1 MYLCSKIKTSAM
13 LQSMTGY
20 GKAEGSYQNKN
31 ITIEI
36 RALNSKQSDINIKV
50 PPVLREKELELRKKI
65 GGKLDRGK
73 INCMIAYEVSGKEQ
87 AATLNNPVIKS
98 YIKQI
103 KRISEDMR
111 VEFDS
116 RLLQAALQM
125 PEAYENEEQELD
137 EQEWQVVW
145 ETLGEALDEVVRF
158 RKQEG
163 EAIEKDF
170 HGRIGQLE
178 AYLQEIEPY
187 EEARQ
192 EKIREKMH
200 EKLKAYLSNFEVDQN
215 RFEQEL
221 VYYLEKLD
229 ITEEKVRLGN
239 HFSYFRDL
247 LAQEKPVGKKLNFLT
262 QEMGREINTIGSK
275 SNDFEMQRLVV
286 QMKDELEK
294 IREQVM
300 NVL

>member
-1 MYLCSKIKTSAM
+1 M

-50 PPVLREKELELRKKI
+50 PPVLREKELELRKEI

-73 INCMIAYEVSGKEQ
+73 INCLIAYEVSGKEQ

-125 PEAYENEEQELD
+125 PEAYENEEEELD

-145 ETLGEALDEVVRF
+145 ETLGVALDEVVRF

-170 HGRIGQLE
+170 HQRIGQLE

-187 EEARQ
+187 EEARV

-229 ITEEKVRLGN
+229 ITEEKVRLRN

-247 LAQEKPVGKKLNFLT
+247 LGQEKPVGKKLNFLT

>member
-1 MYLCSKIKTSAM
+1 M

-36 RALNSKQSDINIKV
+36 RALNSKQSDINIKT
-50 PPVLREKELELRKKI
+50 PPVLREKELDLRKKI
-65 GGKLDRGK
+65 GDKLDRGK
-73 INCMIAYEVSGKEQ
+73 INCLVAYEVSGKEQ

-125 PEAYENEEQELD
+125 PEAYENEEEELD

-145 ETLGEALDEVVRF
+145 KTLEEALDEVVRF

-163 EAIEKDF
+163 AAVEKDF

-178 AYLQEIEPY
+178 TYLQQIEPY
-187 EEARQ
+187 EQARV
-192 EKIREKMH
+192 ERIREKMQ
-200 EKLKAYLSNFEVDQN
+200 EKLKAYLNNFEVDQN

-229 ITEEKVRLGN
+229 ITEEKVRLRN

-247 LAQEKPVGKKLNFLT
+247 LAQEEPVGKKLNFLT
-262 QEMGREINTIGSK
+262 QEIGREINTIGSK

>member
-1 MYLCSKIKTSAM
+1 M

-36 RALNSKQSDINIKV
+36 RALNSKQSDINLKL
-50 PPVLREKELELRKKI
+50 PSALKEKEIELRKRV
-65 GGKLDRGK
+65 GEYLGRGK
-73 INCMIAYEVSGKEQ
+73 ISCLVYYEITDKDQ
-87 AATLNNPVIKS
+87 AATLNQAVIKN

-103 KRISEDMR
+103 RRISEDLR
-111 VEFDS
+111 INFDS
-116 RLLQAALQM
+116 RLLQTALQM
-125 PEAYENEEQELD
+125 PEAFEKEEEELKQE
-137 EQEWQVVW
+137 EWEVVW
-145 ETLGEALDEVVRF
+145 QAMEKALQEVVRF
-158 RKQEG
+158 REQEG
-163 EAIEKDF
+163 QAIENDF
-170 HGRIGQLE
+170 RERIE
-178 AYLQEIEPY
+178 ALKGYLQQIDPHEK
-187 EEARQ
+187 ARV
-192 EKIREKMH
+192 ERIRERLQ
-200 EKLKAYLSNFEVDQN
+200 EKLKTYQNNFEVDQN

-229 ITEEKVRLGN
+229 ITEEKVRLEN
-239 HFSYFRDL
+239 HFSYFQEL
-247 LAQEKPVGKKLNFLT
+247 LSQQEPVGKKLNFLT
-262 QEMGREINTIGSK
+262 QEIGREINTIGSK

>member
-1 MYLCSKIKTSAM
+1 M

-50 PPVLREKELELRKKI
+50 PPELREKELELRKKI

-73 INCMIAYEVSGKEQ
+73 INCLVAYEVGGKEQ

-125 PEAYENEEQELD
+125 PEAYENEQEELD

-145 ETLGEALDEVVRF
+145 QTLGEALDEVVRF

-170 HGRIGQLE
+170 HERIGQLD

-187 EEARQ
+187 EEARV

-200 EKLKAYLSNFEVDQN
+200 EKLKAYLNNFEVDQN

-229 ITEEKVRLGN
+229 ITEEKVRLRN

-247 LAQEKPVGKKLNFLT
+247 LAQEEPVGKKLNFLT

>member
-1 MYLCSKIKTSAM
+1 
-13 LQSMTGY
+13 
-20 GKAEGSYQNKN
+20 
-31 ITIEI
+31 
-36 RALNSKQSDINIKV
+36 
-50 PPVLREKELELRKKI
+50 
-65 GGKLDRGK
+65 
-73 INCMIAYEVSGKEQ
+73 
-87 AATLNNPVIKS
+87 
-98 YIKQI
+98 
-103 KRISEDMR
+103 MR

-125 PEAYENEEQELD
+125 PEAYENEQEELD

-145 ETLGEALDEVVRF
+145 QTLGEALDEVVRF

-170 HGRIGQLE
+170 HERIGQLD

-187 EEARQ
+187 EEARV

-200 EKLKAYLSNFEVDQN
+200 EKLKAYLNNFEVDQN

-229 ITEEKVRLGN
+229 ITEEKVRLRN

-247 LAQEKPVGKKLNFLT
+247 LAQEEPVGKKLNFLT

>member
-1 MYLCSKIKTSAM
+1 M

-20 GKAEGSYQNKN
+20 GKAEGNYQNKN

-36 RALNSKQSDINIKV
+36 RALNSKQSDINLKL
-50 PPVLREKELELRKKI
+50 PSTLKEKEIELRNKI
-65 GGKLDRGK
+65 SDHLARGK
-73 INCMIAYEVSGKEQ
+73 ISCLVLYQITGQDQ
-87 AATLNNPVIKS
+87 AATLNQAVIKN

-111 VEFDS
+111 IDFDS
-116 RLLQAALQM
+116 RLLQTALHLPEAFEKEEEELKQEEWNVVWQTMEQALQ
-125 PEAYENEEQELD
+125 
-137 EQEWQVVW
+137 
-145 ETLGEALDEVVRF
+145 EVVRF
-158 RKQEG
+158 RQQEG
-163 EAIEKDF
+163 KAIENDF
-170 HGRIGQLE
+170 RERIE
-178 AYLQEIEPY
+178 ALKRFLQQIDPHEK
-187 EEARQ
+187 ARV
-192 EKIREKMH
+192 ERIREKLQ
-200 EKLKAYLSNFEVDQN
+200 EKLKSYRNNFEVDQN

-229 ITEEKVRLGN
+229 ITEEKVRLEN
-239 HFSYFRDL
+239 HFSYFL
-247 LAQEKPVGKKLNFLT
+247 ELITQEEPVGKKLNFLT
-262 QEMGREINTIGSK
+262 QEIGREINTIGSK

>member
-36 RALNSKQSDINIKV
+36 RALNSKQSDINIKT
-50 PPVLREKELELRKKI
+50 PPVLREKELDLRKKI
-65 GGKLDRGK
+65 GDKLDRGK
-73 INCMIAYEVSGKEQ
+73 INCLVAYEVSGKEQ

-125 PEAYENEEQELD
+125 PEAYENEEEELD

-145 ETLGEALDEVVRF
+145 KTLEEALDEVVRF

-163 EAIEKDF
+163 AAVEKDF

-178 AYLQEIEPY
+178 TYLQQIEPY
-187 EEARQ
+187 EQARV
-192 EKIREKMH
+192 ERIREKMQ
-200 EKLKAYLSNFEVDQN
+200 EKLKAYLNNFEVDQN

-229 ITEEKVRLGN
+229 ITEEKVRLRN

-247 LAQEKPVGKKLNFLT
+247 LAQEEPVGKKLNFLT
-262 QEMGREINTIGSK
+262 QEIGREINTIGSK